1 MASRKGTEQAM
12 WIVIALVIALVVAV
26 VLITVFSKT
35 VGNVE
40 EQTDPTI
47 AGGGSALWT
56 TTCRLICDSCR
67 LSSDPDSCWNNKG
80 SDCEGFSCIY
90 SS

>member
-26 VLITVFSKT
+26 VLITVFSRT
-35 VGNVE
+35 AGNVE
-40 EQTDPTI
+40 EQTEPTI
-47 AGGGSALWT
+47 EGSGSALWT

-67 LSSDPDSCWNNKG
+67 LSSDPDGCW
-80 SDCEGFSCIY
+80 SDKNSGCEGFLCTY
-90 SS
+90 

>member
-26 VLITVFSKT
+26 VLITVFSRT
-35 VGNVE
+35 AGNVE
-40 EQTDPTI
+40 EQTEPTI
-47 AGGGSALWT
+47 EGSGSALWT

-67 LSSDPDSCWNNKG
+67 LSAYPSQCWNDKG
-80 SDCEGFSCIY
+80 GDCVGFGCY
-90 SS
+90 